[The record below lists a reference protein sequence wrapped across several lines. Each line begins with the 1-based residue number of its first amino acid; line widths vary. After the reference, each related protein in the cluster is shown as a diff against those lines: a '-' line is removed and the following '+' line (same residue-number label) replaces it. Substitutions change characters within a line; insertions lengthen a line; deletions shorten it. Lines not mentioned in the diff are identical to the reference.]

1 MGFVGVALRSPQG
14 EMIHPHLLMDQIH
27 VRYHVSGHVATR
39 TCYPIILV
47 FNSLVVYVIVRA
59 IVVIL

>member
-1 MGFVGVALRSPQG
+1 
-14 EMIHPHLLMDQIH
+14 MIHPHLLMDQIH
-27 VRYHVSGHVATR
+27 VRYHVSGHVATG